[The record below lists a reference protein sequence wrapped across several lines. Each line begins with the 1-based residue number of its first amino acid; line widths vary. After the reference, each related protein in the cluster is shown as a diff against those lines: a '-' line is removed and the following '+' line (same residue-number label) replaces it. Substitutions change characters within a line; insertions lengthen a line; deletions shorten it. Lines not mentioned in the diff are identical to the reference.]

1 MKSPSSA
8 IMVLLLLTHSTL
20 GESQTCNS
28 SMIKNAPDSRYIMAT
43 NGTVFDKKTGLIWM
57 RCALGQT
64 WNTSTCFGTPKTYTW
79 QNALKAAESV
89 SFAGQ
94 SDWRL
99 PNQKEL
105 QSLVE
110 NSCYLPAINLK
121 AFPNA
126 TNNTLWSATPRS
138 ANLLASGDKA
148 WGIRFEYG
156 GFSVETYKNS
166 NFAIRLVRGGG

>member
-138 ANLLASGDKA
+138 PRTPHTNYVGCISVSVMHQNLLWCLMGDEFHVS
-148 WGIRFEYG
+148 WHGYG
-156 GFSVETYKNS
+156 G
-166 NFAIRLVRGGG
+166 